1 MNLQRHRYV
10 IGLFIA
16 AICASPAWADVI
28 AEWDIAGSRGNRA
41 DVLYAAEGVSAGRV
55 EAHGVKAWNPG
66 WNYRGFM
73 GATHWNRKDQ
83 ANPGKYFQFEITAPE
98 ATSITYE
105 SISFSLFRGD
115 YSRGR
120 HGAEKWYLAASPD
133 GFNQHSLNL
142 ARLDISDSGA
152 DEQILFS
159 DLDISVLGT
168 VEGTVS
174 FRLYGAADNYNRDYS
189 GLGNV
194 TNGRYGFDGTGS
206 NLIVEGQLGAPMQ
219 GMSMDV
225 PEPTTLLVV
234 CCGGM
239 AAVMRR
245 RTA

>member
-1 MNLQRHRYV
+1 MKLHRYRYV
-10 IGLFIA
+10 IGLSLA
-16 AICASPAWADVI
+16 VLAASPAWADVI
-28 AEWDIAGSRGNRA
+28 AEWDIAGSRGHRA
-41 DVLYAAEGVSAGRV
+41 DVLYAAEGVSAGRL
-55 EAHGVKAWNPG
+55 ETHGVTAWNPG
-66 WNYRGFM
+66 WNYRGFV
-73 GATHWNRKDQ
+73 GATHWNKNDQ
-83 ANPGKYFQFEITAPE
+83 ANPDKYFQFEITAPDE
-98 ATSITYE
+98 TAITYE

-133 GFNQHSLNL
+133 GFSEHSMNL
-142 ARLDISDSGA
+142 ARMDISDSGA

-159 DLDISVLGT
+159 DLDISAVGT

-194 TNGRYGFDGTGS
+194 ANGRYGFGPTGS
-206 NLIVEGQLGAPMQ
+206 NLIIEGQLGEPMQ
-219 GMSMDV
+219 AMRMDV
-225 PEPTTLLVV
+225 PEPTTLLVI

-239 AAVMRR
+239 AALMRR